1 MFCSYHTIQ
10 SKKSNSKQRE
20 KGSVGNGWLVQ
31 GLQKFNEIAQ
41 QVKMD
46 RNNFG
51 DDFNREFKLYMD
63 DEANK
68 NKKSKHKREEVHMY
82 NDLNESDKLHDEDD
96 GNLPIGDFDQHDL
109 LPIEEV

>member
-1 MFCSYHTIQ
+1 MLYRA
-10 SKKSNSKQRE
+10 KKSNNKQRE
-20 KGSVGNGWLVQ
+20 KGSVGNGWSVQ
-31 GLQKFNEIAQ
+31 GLQEFNEIVQ

-63 DEANK
+63 AEANK
-68 NKKSKHKREEVHMY
+68 KKKSKHNREEVHTY
-82 NDLNESDKLHDEDD
+82 NDLNGSDKLHDEDD
-96 GNLPIGDFDQHDL
+96 GNLLIVDFDQCDL